1 MPHWRQFPEDTKNEF
16 RHAMKLVGEGVPA
29 HEAMREAQ
37 VYIEQRR
44 RIDEAMAHRTTA

>member
-1 MPHWRQFPEDTKNEF
+1 MYDSVWRLAAVAGPEDTKNEF

-44 RIDEAMAHRTTA
+44 RIRGL